1 MASREDTVDAPSA
14 PESTPSAPESTLS
27 GAAGFSVDVR
37 AAADLVSSVR
47 SYPDDTTS
55 VIAVIPQVA
64 LPALASKCVQLQTAL
79 ETHTGV
85 ILLGGTGTGKTTVLR
100 TLAAAVQSLR
110 NQWKKSDPY
119 PEVLKRGD
127 LWRPSDPYPEV
138 LKRELIGR

>member
-1 MASREDTVDAPSA
+1 MNFRVLGFLFAG
-14 PESTPSAPESTLS
+14 

-119 PEVLKRGD
+119 PEVLKRVSVHSYGT
-127 LWRPSDPYPEV
+127 LNLGFGV
-138 LKRELIGR
+138 